1 MPMRRFAV
9 LIVLLLWPV
18 VAHAQ
23 QKPGVDLKTL
33 FEKARALGAESE
45 LRGDIADRLGFGDH
59 PLPIT
64 DLVITKDGV
73 QHAVNAFI
81 IGDKGYIL
89 FNSHLRVPEVYLFV
103 KAVDGTMMSGLHGP
117 QFQPITKTVAM
128 TPEDASVIAEEEA
141 FWSQWLADG
150 AKVPLQ

>member
-1 MPMRRFAV
+1 MRNLFLFIAA
-9 LIVLLLWPV
+9 ILLAPLA
-18 VAHAQ
+18 AHGQA
-23 QKPGVDLKTL
+23 KPEQNLKTL

-59 PLPIT
+59 PLPIA

-81 IGDKGYIL
+81 VGDKGYIL

-103 KAVDGTMMSGLHGP
+103 KAVDGTLVAGIHGR
-117 QFQPITKTVAM
+117 QFQPITSTVAM
-128 TPEDASVIAEEEA
+128 TPDDMSVITEEEA
-141 FWSQWLADG
+141 FWMQWLTDG
-150 AKVPLQ
+150 AQLPPP